1 MLTRR
6 SVVAMCGALLGL
18 ALGAGTVSATWP
30 SVEYLTFNRAVGLP
44 GITLG
49 AGSYSF
55 EIIDTQSSSGVV
67 CVRDRATRRPLFLG
81 LTQRVERPAG
91 SPMGRSV
98 VFGEA
103 PRGMVPPIVAWYPN
117 GDSTGRLFLYR

>member
-6 SVVAMCGALLGL
+6 SFVVACGALLGL
-18 ALGAGTVSATWP
+18 ALGAGTVSATLG
-30 SVEYLTFNRAVGLP
+30 SVEHLTFNRPVGLP
-44 GITLG
+44 GITLA

-55 EIIDTQSSSGVV
+55 EVLDTMSGSGVV
-67 CVRDRATRRPLFLG
+67 CVRDRATGKPLFLG

-91 SPMGRSV
+91 SGTGRSV

-103 PRGMVPPIVAWYPN
+103 PRGMVPPIIAWYPN
-117 GDSTGRLFLYR
+117 GDSSGRQFLYR